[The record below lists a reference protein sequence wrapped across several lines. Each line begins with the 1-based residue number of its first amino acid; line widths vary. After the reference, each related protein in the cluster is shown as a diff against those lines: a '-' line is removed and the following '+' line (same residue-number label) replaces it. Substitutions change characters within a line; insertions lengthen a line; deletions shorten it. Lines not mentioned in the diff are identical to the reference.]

1 MEDID
6 IFANLLHDTDL
17 LWDLRFII
25 LSSLQDPTN
34 GYYNVRGHDDR
45 NIRSGGFSEYVPN
58 SRPVYTPS
66 QLPSPSPVYGQ
77 HGTQPRIYEFSQ
89 RYSTNTVSRSSYE
102 QQQAGQQ
109 QPAQPASIYPTD
121 PVYSSSAYLPATY
134 GRAFTSY
141 VKPASYEKVDAY
153 DQSDQA
159 SKVSSSS
166 RFSYA
171 SSQVSSQQSD
181 LGRPSQRMQTHV
193 WLDKRWGGKKE
204 TREKIIIA
212 TLTYLC
218 GWTNMNG

>member
-1 MEDID
+1 MNYLICV
-6 IFANLLHDTDL
+6 LS
-17 LWDLRFII
+17 
-25 LSSLQDPTN
+25 SSLQDPTN

-45 NIRSGGFSEYVPN
+45 HIRSGGFSEYVPN

-77 HGTQPRIYEFSQ
+77 HGTQPRVYEFSQ

-109 QPAQPASIYPTD
+109 QPAQSASIYPTD
-121 PVYSSSAYLPATY
+121 PLYSSSAYLPATY

-141 VKPASYEKVDAY
+141 VKPTSYEKVDAY

-193 WLDKRWGGKKE
+193 WLDKRWGGQKKKRKK
-204 TREKIIIA
+204 REQERR
-212 TLTYLC
+212 
-218 GWTNMNG
+218 